1 MNLYEVLP
9 VSSSDMKSVIEHFIY
24 LVAIYTIAKLRSTL
38 YLNEDKKS
46 PTLLGAII
54 TWSIF
59 GIAVENIP
67 FIHNFNFV
75 TKIAVTLIL
84 GWSSGE
90 LIRRLTPAFFAYSIL
105 NLLSKWIQNV
115 KDGNN
120 MYMKDYMN
128 YTTKEEKVSNVTHQD
143 EKKEGSKNELDE
155 KIASE
160 SENPKG
166 FRRSRKH

>member
-9 VSSSDMKSVIEHFIY
+9 VSISDMKSVIEHFIY